1 MQMNDL
7 TEATVQV
14 QRLRVTY
21 SQQGALR
28 YVGHLDVVR
37 TWERALRRAGV
48 PLAYSEGFN
57 PQAKLQFASGLP
69 LGTTGRAEI
78 MDVVLTE
85 VTDPSAFADQVTPHL
100 PAGLAIVAVADA
112 PLKTKA
118 LQGLLR
124 SSLWQ
129 VDMQTDLSA
138 EELLE
143 KVRSFMDSASV
154 EATRNRK
161 GKQASYDLRSL
172 VLDIQVADAPEAGWQ
187 RLMMTLRSEPSATG
201 RVDAVLAA
209 LGLGDAVARIER
221 QRLIFLESETT

>member
-1 MQMNDL
+1 MNDPSG
-7 TEATVQV
+7 TSVQV
-14 QRLRVTY
+14 QRLRITY

-37 TWERALRRAGV
+37 TWERALRRAEI

-85 VTDPSAFADQVTPHL
+85 ATDPAAFADQITAHL
-100 PAGLAIVAVADA
+100 PAGLAVVAVAEA

-124 SSLWQ
+124 ASEWQ
-129 VDMQTDLSA
+129 ADIATDLDA
-138 EELLE
+138 GELE
-143 KVRSFMDSASV
+143 AQVRSFMASASY
-154 EATRNRK
+154 EATRKRK
-161 GKQASYDLRSL
+161 SRNASYDLRSL
-172 VLDIQVADAPEAGWQ
+172 VLNMEVAGEPEPGWQ
-187 RLMMTLRSEPSATG
+187 RLRMTLRSEPSATG

-209 LGLGDAVARIER
+209 LGLGDLVSRIER
-221 QRLIFLESETT
+221 QRLIFAESETT

>member
-1 MQMNDL
+1 MNNSM
-7 TEATVQV
+7 EAIAQV

-21 SQQGALR
+21 SHQGPLR

-78 MDVVLTE
+78 MDVVLNE
-85 VTDPSAFADQVTPHL
+85 EFDPTAFAEQVSPHL
-100 PAGLAIVAVADA
+100 PAGLAIVAVAEA
-112 PLKTKA
+112 PVKTKA
-118 LQGLLR
+118 LQGLL
-124 SSLWQ
+124 SASEWQ
-129 VDMQTDLSA
+129 ADVQTDLSVV
-138 EELLE
+138 ELEARVRTFLE
-143 KVRSFMDSASV
+143 SASV

-161 GKQASYDLRSL
+161 GKKVRYDLRSL
-172 VLDIQVADAPEAGWQ
+172 LLEMQVVNPPEPGWK
-187 RLMMTLRSEPSATG
+187 RLLITLRSEPSATG

-209 LGLGDAVARIER
+209 LDLGDAVARIDR
-221 QRLIFLESETT
+221 QRLIFAE